1 LYRRFRE
8 EFESILFN
16 ELNFRAEARYT
27 DMFRRRA
34 TKGRK
39 DITAPRVYFQ
49 YCTEEVMVSELVSGV
64 FMWEL
69 MAAVDSNDQQ
79 FLAKVR
85 RQGIDPKT
93 LASKLMRIMN
103 REAQEELFFHAD
115 PHPANLIVLPDN
127 KICFIDFGAIGRFS
141 TKNRKLFREM
151 AYHMAMGD
159 IGRLANA
166 SISFLSPLPPR
177 DVERIRKAMDKI
189 YADAIFAMHS
199 ANAEWW
205 EKIPAQGWLKFMEV
219 GRQFSLP
226 VSSDALLF
234 IRTRFSYDV
243 IIHRL
248 SKDVDF
254 TKEWQAYERE
264 RAQEVRSRVR
274 KKIRQRLREPTDA
287 DYLQLEE
294 AADVLNQFLFRFQR
308 TIETPIIH
316 FRNVVGK
323 LSYIAS
329 LFLRLGYAAG
339 VAIGIGLLADAVAR
353 RWFGREIDW
362 ASILEHA
369 TTSRWVQL
377 ALIAAM
383 LVIIRKIMIRLSLP
397 DTGLGSGRQ

>member
-1 LYRRFRE
+1 
-8 EFESILFN
+8 
-16 ELNFRAEARYT
+16 
-27 DMFRRRA
+27 
-34 TKGRK
+34 
-39 DITAPRVYFQ
+39 
-49 YCTEEVMVSELVSGV
+49 
-64 FMWEL
+64 
-69 MAAVDSNDQQ
+69 
-79 FLAKVR
+79 
-85 RQGIDPKT
+85 
-93 LASKLMRIMN
+93 
-103 REAQEELFFHAD
+103 
-115 PHPANLIVLPDN
+115 
-127 KICFIDFGAIGRFS
+127 
-141 TKNRKLFREM
+141 
-151 AYHMAMGD
+151 
-159 IGRLANA
+159 
-166 SISFLSPLPPR
+166 
-177 DVERIRKAMDKI
+177 
-189 YADAIFAMHS
+189 
-199 ANAEWW
+199 
-205 EKIPAQGWLKFMEV
+205 
-219 GRQFSLP
+219 
-226 VSSDALLF
+226 LF